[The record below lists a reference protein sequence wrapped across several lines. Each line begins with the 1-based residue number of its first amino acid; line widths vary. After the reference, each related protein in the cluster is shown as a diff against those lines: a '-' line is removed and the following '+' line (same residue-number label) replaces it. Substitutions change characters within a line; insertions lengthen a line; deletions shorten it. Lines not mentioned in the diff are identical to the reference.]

1 MAEVVNLFLMDGETT
16 GAVRCKIGV
25 WEGVIY
31 KIPRAKIES
40 FNGYAELQKGGV
52 YFLFGTSNK
61 TGEEMIYVGK
71 SDNVLKRLIQH
82 KIKPEE
88 NYWTEAVVC
97 VKDSSKDS
105 YGPTEISFLEHKF
118 YKLARAANR
127 CKVKNENTPPP
138 GHFTAEIEAMLNV
151 VIRHVRVALKLFGYY
166 HLEPKISTEDLADD
180 STTFILKRSLK
191 NLGKEITAKGK
202 PTAEGFVV
210 LKGSQISPEA
220 DATIPQIVKNE
231 RQNAKVD
238 ENNIL
243 LEDIILPSPS
253 CAAMVVVGKSANG
266 LTSWKTDKNVTLKD
280 FESQS

>member
-1 MAEVVNLFLMDGETT
+1 MKISDSMVAAINDQIKAEFDSAYIYLAMSAFLENEGLSGMAHWMNKQYKEEIEHAEKFIKYLYER
-16 GAVRCKIGV
+16 GAK
-25 WEGVIY
+25 VI
-31 KIPRAKIES
+31 IPEIA
-40 FNGYAELQKGGV
+40 
-52 YFLFGTSNK
+52 
-61 TGEEMIYVGK
+61 
-71 SDNVLKRLIQH
+71 
-82 KIKPEE
+82 KPEE